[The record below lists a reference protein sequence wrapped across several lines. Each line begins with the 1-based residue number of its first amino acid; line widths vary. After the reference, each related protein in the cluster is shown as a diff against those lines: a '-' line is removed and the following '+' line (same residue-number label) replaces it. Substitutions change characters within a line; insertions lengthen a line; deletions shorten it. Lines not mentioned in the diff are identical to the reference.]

1 MNKIMRILFPII
13 AIAFGIFA
21 IVSGVQKMQT
31 KDQYDASTTAVIEGI
46 EREWTGV
53 DEDGFDEYD
62 YKVYVTYEV
71 DGQKYENREYPGYN
85 SSMQK
90 GDEIEIVYDSSNPEH
105 FAEKIRSAV
114 ESGKYSEY
122 KPVIAELTESGYPIE
137 DIAAAL
143 IGMKLSKE
151 IRAIPEFARAVPEKR
166 TLGGRQRSVKLELSL
181 GKRQRIAPNFIL
193 GALAEATGMPGKE
206 FGKIDIFDSY
216 STVEIP
222 EQDKDYIIKSMA
234 GQKINGQRVN
244 VKISESRRPFRDDR
258 RDGRVH
264 GRPGAGRGRNDRRS
278 FSNKNKRHQ

>member
-46 EREWTGV
+46 EREWKGV

-105 FAEKIRSAV
+105 FAEKNITGNSIIFIAV
-114 ESGKYSEY
+114 G
-122 KPVIAELTESGYPIE
+122 
-137 DIAAAL
+137 
-143 IGMKLSKE
+143 
-151 IRAIPEFARAVPEKR
+151 AVL
-166 TLGGRQRSVKLELSL
+166 TLGGV
-181 GKRQRIAPNFIL
+181 A
-193 GALAEATGMPGKE
+193 A
-206 FGKIDIFDSY
+206 
-216 STVEIP
+216 
-222 EQDKDYIIKSMA
+222 IIKA
-234 GQKINGQRVN
+234 V
-244 VKISESRRPFRDDR
+244 VRP
-258 RDGRVH
+258 
-264 GRPGAGRGRNDRRS
+264 
-278 FSNKNKRHQ
+278 